1 MASQCPLCHSWDV
14 RRIHTS
20 SEKLGS
26 REFFLCSVCDLVHVP
41 ARYHLD
47 HDAEKAR
54 YLLHNND
61 PADPEYRKFLG
72 RLWNVMRPELSSG
85 AQGLDFGSGP
95 GPALMHMATEDG
107 FNILPYDPYFASDQS
122 VLESRFDF
130 ITCTETAE
138 HFSSPRSE
146 FKQLH
151 SLLKAG
157 GILGVMTSMSA
168 DWSQFPNWHYNR
180 DPTHIAYYSRR
191 TLEWVSDSFHM
202 EVDFPTANV
211 AIFRKPT
218 EVR

>member
-1 MASQCPLCHSWDV
+1 
-14 RRIHTS
+14 
-20 SEKLGS
+20 
-26 REFFLCSVCDLVHVP
+26 
-41 ARYHLD
+41 
-47 HDAEKAR
+47 
-54 YLLHNND
+54 
-61 PADPEYRKFLG
+61 
-72 RLWNVMRPELSSG
+72 
-85 AQGLDFGSGP
+85 
-95 GPALMHMATEDG
+95 MATEDG
-107 FNILPYDPYFASDQS
+107 FDILPYDPYFAPDQS

-138 HFSSPRSE
+138 HFSSPGTE

-191 TLEWVSDSFHM
+191 TLEWVSDSLHM

-211 AIFRKPT
+211 AIFRKPS

>member
-20 SEKLGS
+20 SERLGS

-41 ARYHLD
+41 VRYHLD

-61 PADPEYRKFLG
+61 PADPEYRKFLS
-72 RLWNVMRPELSSG
+72 RLWNVVR
-85 AQGLDFGSGP
+85 
-95 GPALMHMATEDG
+95 
-107 FNILPYDPYFASDQS
+107 
-122 VLESRFDF
+122 

-138 HFSSPRSE
+138 HFSSPGTE

-191 TLEWVSDSFHM
+191 ALEWVSDSLHM

-211 AIFRKPT
+211 AIFRKPS